1 MSFGML
7 RHENLDGKLWLW
19 DVRECKA
26 GKGGVD
32 STHIG
37 QLTEETRWDVL
48 LAGPGGWS
56 GCNE

>member
-1 MSFGML
+1 ML

-56 GCNE
+56 DCNE